1 MSHTA
6 HLRLSLLAS
15 ASLALCLFQ
24 SYAHAATPN
33 VDAGSLL
40 KQNEQQ
46 LKATKPYK
54 KLRPKKQK
62 PMVKASPEEVA
73 VLVRQIK
80 FSGNTLLSNEVL
92 NEAVSAFVDRSLTVA
107 QLKEVTDVVMNTYRE
122 AGWTVRA
129 YLPQQEIASGVV
141 TIQVVEAVFGGASL
155 SGKEPERMNAAVL
168 IDMAEASLGKGTHL
182 HAAQLDRTLLLLDD
196 LPGVNVAGNLVQ
208 GQNDGEINLDIAAM
222 DDALVTGNASV
233 DNQGSRATGTDR
245 LSVNLNVNSPARVG
259 DALAINA
266 LKTQGTEY
274 QRLSYSIPVGYD
286 GWRAGVHASHLNYQ
300 VITPEFASLN
310 PFGTATTRGLDMS
323 YPLVRSQ
330 LQNVNFA
337 MSYDDK
343 NFDNSS
349 NGALTSYGIKVF
361 NASVNASV
369 VDNWEGGGATNA
381 SVGLTAGDKNTDS
394 RYTKVNLSLSRLQTL
409 NETLSFYVAASAQ
422 TTNVNLDSSEKMYLG
437 GATGVRAYPASE
449 AGGSAGNTLTLE
461 LRQRLDNNLT
471 LTGFYDYGRVK
482 VNRDNSIAS
491 PANPNDYNLQG
502 YGVTVAWQA
511 TQAMDFKATVAQRMG
526 SNPAANTTTG
536 MDADG
541 TKKIT
546 RIWLSTSIAF

>member
-1 MSHTA
+1 MKTPRTSYLIPVVLAGTA
-6 HLRLSLLAS
+6 ICSIV
-15 ASLALCLFQ
+15 Q
-24 SYAHAATPN
+24 AATPN

-46 LKATKPYK
+46 LKATKPSK
-54 KLRPKKQK
+54 RLKAQKQI
-62 PMVKASPEEVA
+62 PMVKASPEEA
-73 VLVRQIK
+73 TVLVREFK
-80 FSGNTLLSNEVL
+80 FSGNTLLSSEAL

-107 QLKEVTDVVMNTYRE
+107 QLKEVADVVMNTYRE

-208 GQNDGEINLDIAAM
+208 GQNDGEINLEIAAM
-222 DDALVTGNASV
+222 DDALVNGNASV

-245 LSVNLNVNSPARVG
+245 LSVNLNVNSPARLG

-274 QRLSYSIPVGYD
+274 QRFSYSVPVGYD
-286 GWRAGVHASHLNYQ
+286 GWRAGVHASHLNYS

-310 PFGTATTRGLDMS
+310 PFGTATTNGLDIS

-330 LQNVNFA
+330 LQNVNLA
-337 MSYDDK
+337 LSYDDK
-343 NFDNSS
+343 KFDNTS
-349 NGALTSYGIKVF
+349 NGALTSYGIRAY
-361 NASVNASV
+361 NASVNASL
-369 VDNWEGGGATNA
+369 VDNWQDGGVTNA
-381 SVGLTAGDKNTDS
+381 SVGITSGDKSTDGH
-394 RYTKVNLSLSRLQTL
+394 YTKLNLSLSRLQSL
-409 NETLSFYVAASAQ
+409 NETLSVYVAASAQ
-422 TTNVNLDSSEKMYLG
+422 TTTTNLDSSEKMYLG

-449 AGGSAGNTLTLE
+449 AGGSEGNTLTLE

-482 VNRDNSIAS
+482 VNRDNSNAS

-546 RIWLSTSIAF
+546 RIWLSTSLAF